1 VSANDDTA
9 KKKRLVPRA
18 FRPDRNWMIARIM
31 TPNGLEGRERC
42 DVVMLGSNS
51 NESFIAYWDRALEM
65 MPAGWRWE
73 GPSSLKRLSALI
85 GLITGPF
92 EPQLTLLSSRR
103 PNLTQGILE
112 ALPSRIVSKH
122 GLNIWQSLTTVRGA
136 A

>member
-1 VSANDDTA
+1 MPCAN
-9 KKKRLVPRA
+9 
-18 FRPDRNWMIARIM
+18 
-31 TPNGLEGRERC
+31 
-42 DVVMLGSNS
+42 SY
-51 NESFIAYWDRALEM
+51 ESCIAYREYTLEM
-65 MPAGWRWE
+65 VLAGWRLE

-103 PNLTQGILE
+103 PNLTHGILE

-122 GLNIWQSLTTVRGA
+122 ELNIWQSLTTVRGA